1 MTFVTKAPNYLLLL
15 KTATTSAQMSE
26 ALRLF
31 YNETSHLVFAFGR
44 KKGLSLENTE
54 DLVQTVYTQI
64 FRKRLQYL
72 ENHSPLAWLY
82 IITRSEA
89 KDAFK
94 SEKIYR
100 GYLEDYSLFLSQN
113 TDSNPSTSQDGV
125 KWQQTDLSDRE
136 KDLLERRYQNDQD
149 FDEIAKALGM
159 SSVSVRKAI
168 SRALAKIKK
177 GAIHGA

>member
-15 KTATTSAQMSE
+15 KTATTSDQMSE
-26 ALRLF
+26 ALKLF

-64 FRKRLQYL
+64 YRKRLQYL
-72 ENHSPLAWLY
+72 ETHSQLAWLY

-94 SEKIYR
+94 AEKIYR

-113 TDSNPSTSQDGV
+113 SDTHPSTAQERIVLD
-125 KWQQTDLSDRE
+125 QADLNERE
-136 KDLLERRYQNDQD
+136 KDLLERRYQNDED

-177 GAIHGA
+177 GAPHGT